1 MKNKENT
8 EPFMKNSFTPFLK
21 FKIFVS
27 FLFFLILFNVNNKIF
42 AQGEITINKVDGLFK
57 IPCKIN
63 GVTMDFIFDTGATDV
78 SMSITEAMFLI
89 KQGLLNS
96 SDIIG
101 ENKYMIANGTIESGS
116 IINLKRIE
124 IDGII
129 LENVKATVVN
139 NMKAPLLLGM
149 NAISRMGKV
158 ELSENKLT
166 INRRENVPSQIKKD
180 AEFEIFYKNAT
191 NGIYQIFKVLI
202 DPSKVDSYIRSNIG
216 LFKAPESGDELTVQF
231 EQANKDS
238 ITIAKDIKD
247 FIFYFNKNTKSKKIN
262 WNSLTLN
269 DFKFSIDGSD
279 ILTTIKWNSKFY
291 VFKTRFYK
299 SYDDHRYVISIEPIL
314 QTLAAYN
321 YNKDLH
327 EIFDQYDKKKITELD
342 YITQQAAYA
351 DQSYLY
357 LNESDLA
364 DVRMG
369 NRLDEIYNSAAYL
382 NYKKA
387 NNYLKAI
394 EYCNKVFQIK
404 NSRFIDEAYVLRAKC
419 KYQLKDY
426 KGAIEDYNKYLL
438 LDSNL
443 EFKYVYSFRGDANYK
458 LGDIKNA
465 LADYAKSL
473 KINPDND
480 EDYYKIGLIQYNEL
494 KNKQQACSSWSKA
507 GELGSKNAYK
517 LIEKYCN

>member
-1 MKNKENT
+1 MKNN
-8 EPFMKNSFTPFLK
+8 NTPFLK

-27 FLFFLILFNVNNKIF
+27 FLFFLLLCNVNNKIF

-78 SMSITEAMFLI
+78 SISITEAMFLI
-89 KQGLLNS
+89 KQGLLKS
-96 SDIIG
+96 TDIIG

-116 IINLKRIE
+116 VINLKKIE
-124 IDGII
+124 IDGIT

-166 INRRENVPSQIKKD
+166 INRQENVPSEITKD
-180 AEFEIFYKNAT
+180 AEFELFYKKAT
-191 NGIYQIFKVLI
+191 NGIYQVFKVLLK
-202 DPSKVDSYIRSNIG
+202 PTKVDNYITSNIS
-216 LFKAPESGDELTVQF
+216 LFKAPESGDELASQF
-231 EQANKDS
+231 DQANKDS

-247 FIFYFNKNTKSKKIN
+247 FIFYFNKNTKSKKID
-262 WNSLTLN
+262 WNILTLN

-279 ILTTIKWNSKFY
+279 ILTTIKWDSKFY
-291 VFKTRFYK
+291 VFKTWFYK
-299 SYDDHRYVISIEPIL
+299 SYDDNRYVISIKPIL

-327 EIFDQYDKKKITELD
+327 DIFDQYDKKKITELD

-351 DQSYLY
+351 ERSYPY
-357 LNESDLA
+357 LKETDLV
-364 DVRMG
+364 DVRLG
-369 NRLDEIYNSAAYL
+369 NRLDEIYNSAAYVY
-382 NYKKA
+382 YKKT
-387 NNYLKAI
+387 NNYQKAI

-404 NSRFIDEAYVLRAKC
+404 NSRFIDDTYVLRAKC

-426 KGAIEDYNKYLL
+426 QGSIDDYNEYIL
-438 LDSNL
+438 LDPKL
-443 EFKYVYSFRGDANYK
+443 DFKYVYSFRGDAKNK

-465 LADYAKSL
+465 LADYLKSL
-473 KINPDND
+473 KINPDN
-480 EDYYKIGLIQYNEL
+480 EQDYYKIGLIQYNEL

-507 GELGSKNAYK
+507 GELGSKEAYI